1 MADGTDPDVSKL
13 TDGRPVTSRMP
24 GIRHTNTNLTV
35 ETEYMLMVLELENI
49 HWSYNF
55 LSSFASW
62 VLLAGYLVIPGT
74 FTTLQKSEN
83 LKSGLQDGRAGKA
96 ILSTIQ
102 NPPLAKPAERLRWAS
117 HHTYK
122 YLYFKGRELVD
133 YGPADS
139 HSDSVISNDFF
150 SLGRLL

>member
-1 MADGTDPDVSKL
+1 MAERTDPDVPKL
-13 TDGRPVTSRMP
+13 SVGPHVTDRKP

-83 LKSGLQDGRAGKA
+83 LKSGLRDGRTGRA

-102 NPPLAKPAERLRWAS
+102 NPPL
-117 HHTYK
+117 
-122 YLYFKGRELVD
+122 
-133 YGPADS
+133 
-139 HSDSVISNDFF
+139 
-150 SLGRLL
+150 

>member
-1 MADGTDPDVSKL
+1 MAERTDPDVPKL
-13 TDGRPVTSRMP
+13 SVGPHVTDRKP

-83 LKSGLQDGRAGKA
+83 LKSGLRDGRTGRA

-102 NPPLAKPAERLRWAS
+102 NPPLVAIACSFLSIGASIMVYLFFRWRHNYFWLINRLFLWVWPS
-117 HHTYK
+117 FQEST
-122 YLYFKGRELVD
+122 
-133 YGPADS
+133 
-139 HSDSVISNDFF
+139 
-150 SLGRLL
+150 

>member
-1 MADGTDPDVSKL
+1 MADGTDPDVSKP
-13 TDGRPVTSRMP
+13 TVGPPVTDSKP

-49 HWSYNF
+49 HWCYNF

-83 LKSGLQDGRAGKA
+83 LKSGLQDDRAGKA

-102 NPPLAKPAERLRWAS
+102 NPPLVAIACSFLSIGASIMVYLFFRWRHNYFWLINRLFLW
-117 HHTYK
+117 
-122 YLYFKGRELVD
+122 V
-133 YGPADS
+133 
-139 HSDSVISNDFF
+139 
-150 SLGRLL
+150 